1 MPCLPEAVQAHRL
14 PPILI
19 TGASSGIGASTA
31 LRLNSLG
38 YPVIA
43 NGRDSSRLQSV
54 RQQAVFPE
62 CFYLER
68 RDLLA
73 DISGLSTWVADLRAA
88 YGKLGGMVFAAGK
101 TITAPFMQY
110 ERENALHFF
119 DLLCHVPIQV
129 AKALCDRRN
138 CVDSGT
144 SLVFVAAAAAVTPNK
159 GQLVY
164 GAAKAALV
172 CAARCMS
179 KELAGRGIR
188 ANCISPGL
196 VKTPMLEKTCE
207 KLGDIFLQKEEPLY
221 PLGLG
226 EPGDIAELAA
236 FLISPASRWLTGQ
249 NIILDGGRL
258 A

>member
-1 MPCLPEAVQAHRL
+1 MPCWPEAAQTRPL
-14 PPILI
+14 PPILV
-19 TGASSGIGASTA
+19 TGASSGIGAATA
-31 LRLNSLG
+31 LRLNYLG

-43 NGRDSSRLQSV
+43 NGRDSSRLLNVKQ
-54 RQQAVFPE
+54 RAAFPE
-62 CFYLER
+62 RIYLER

-73 DISGLSTWVADLRAA
+73 DISGLGAWVSGLRAA

-101 TITAPFMQY
+101 TITASFMQY
-110 ERENALHFF
+110 ERATALHFF
-119 DLLCHVPIQV
+119 DILCHVPIQV
-129 AKALCDRRN
+129 AETLCDRRN
-138 CVDSGT
+138 CVDRGT
-144 SLVFVAAAAAVTPNK
+144 SLVFVAAAAAVAPNK

-196 VKTPMLEKTCE
+196 VKTPMLEETCE